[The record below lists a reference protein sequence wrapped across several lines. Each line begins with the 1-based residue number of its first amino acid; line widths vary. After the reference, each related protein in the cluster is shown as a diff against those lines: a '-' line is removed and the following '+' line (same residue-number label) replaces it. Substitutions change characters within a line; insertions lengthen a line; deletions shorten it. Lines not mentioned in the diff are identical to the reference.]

1 MVRWDGAAML
11 TRALDH
17 FQNGRLAQAEAA
29 CRDAFATAD
38 VAAAF
43 ELMGLIAH
51 RRGHVADGLLWLAG
65 ALVIAPGRAEAHS
78 NRAALLLA
86 AGRAEDAVAS
96 LSAALTL
103 QPDFTEA
110 LRNLGGAAL
119 KAGDLT
125 KTRDALTQAV
135 RLDPS
140 DATAWIRLG
149 VAAMRLG
156 HIVEAIG
163 CFDRALA
170 IEPGAIWAHF
180 HLGNVRRDKGDLAAA
195 TASLA
200 HAVSLKVDFAQAEFS
215 LALSLFMAGRLV
227 EGWRA
232 YESRWRGS
240 GEGLAGNMNKR
251 ARHLPE
257 WQGETVTPNA
267 RLLVYKEQGWG
278 DNIMFARYLPMLRGR
293 FAEIAYYCPVPL
305 ERLFANSLGPDI
317 TLSSTKYIQREP
329 RLTHAVPLLSLPRVF
344 ATDLGSVPARVPYLA
359 PVPADVALWR
369 ERLSHLPQPRLGI
382 AWVGGAALTLR
393 SMKLAALYPLL
404 RRQDIAWINLSK
416 AASPEERAL
425 AARHGVFD
433 PMDSCRDFA
442 DTAALIAGLD
452 LVISIDTA
460 VAHLAGAMARPV
472 WLLNRFESDW
482 RWMRGRADSPWYPTM
497 RIFTQPRSGDW
508 DGLIDAVDR
517 ALAEADLGT
526 RP

>member
-1 MVRWDGAAML
+1 ML
-11 TRALDH
+11 TRALEH
-17 FQNGRLAQAEAA
+17 FHKGRLAQAEEC
-29 CRDAFATAD
+29 CRDAFATAE

-51 RRGHVADGLLWLAG
+51 RRGQVADGLIWLAG
-65 ALVIAPGRAEAHS
+65 ALAIAPGRPEPHS
-78 NRAALLLA
+78 NRAAMLLA
-86 AGRAEDAVAS
+86 VGRAEDAIAN
-96 LSAALTL
+96 LSTALVL

-119 KAGDLT
+119 KAGDWT
-125 KTRDALTQAV
+125 KTRDALTKAV

-149 VAAMRLG
+149 VAATRLG
-156 HIVEAIG
+156 LIVEAIG

-170 IEPGAIWAHF
+170 IEPSAIWAHF
-180 HLGNVRRDKGDLAAA
+180 HLGNVRRDKGDLAGA

-200 HAVSLKVDFAQAEFS
+200 HAMSLDVDFAQAEFS
-215 LALSLFMAGRLV
+215 LALSLLMSGRLV

-257 WQGETVTPNA
+257 WRGEAVAPEA

-278 DNIMFARYLPMLRGR
+278 DNIMFARYVPMLTGR

-305 ERLFANSLGPDI
+305 ERLFVRGLGPDI
-317 TLSSTKYIQREP
+317 TLSSSKYIQREP
-329 RLTHAVPLLSLPRVF
+329 RFTHAVPLLSLPRVLE
-344 ATDLGSVPARVPYLA
+344 TDLASVPARVPYLA
-359 PVPADVALWR
+359 PLPADVASWR
-369 ERLSHLPQPRLGI
+369 ERLAGLARPRIGI

-393 SMKLAALYPLL
+393 SMTLAALYPLL
-404 RRQDIAWINLSK
+404 ERRGISWISLSK
-416 AASPEERAL
+416 AASPEERAE
-425 AARHGVFD
+425 AARRGMAD

-442 DTAALIAGLD
+442 DTAALVACLD

-460 VAHLAGAMARPV
+460 VAHLAGAMAQPV

-497 RIFTQPRSGDW
+497 RIFSQPSSGDW
-508 DGLIDAVDR
+508 DGAVDEIGR
-517 ALAEADLGT
+517 ALFAEKLGD